1 MDRQVTDQLLPITM
15 VGSYPRPLWYRHQ
28 LAGRDL
34 WEAIKLEEHAQAYE
48 DAVAAV
54 IGDQELAGL
63 DVVSDGQMHF
73 DDYGGSIGSF
83 TWYWYERLA
92 GFDPAKLPSPIA
104 AGADA
109 VDADI
114 LNNWGGVLASGKV
127 GPGPIRLDAM
137 YRIAARHAR
146 RPVKVCVGAGPLNLN
161 IHVDYAHPRSAYRDP
176 RALSEDL
183 IPIFNAEMTALVAS
197 GARMLQL
204 DDLGAWMPLMT
215 GNDADAG
222 FVVDVVNRTL
232 AGVEA
237 KIAWHFCLGNAYG
250 NANVSVWGG
259 MLERI
264 LPPLYDTIVDQ
275 FVLDFAL
282 RDMRDVDILA
292 TLPPDK
298 EVAAGVVDVRSLQ
311 VESAEQIAERMRKV
325 LAIVPAER
333 VWFTTDCGLRALPR
347 FVAFEKLKSMH
358 AAVEIVRSEVREPV
372 AAA

>member
-1 MDRQVTDQLLPITM
+1 MSAPVTDRLLPITM

-34 WEAIKLEEHAQAYE
+34 LDAIKHEEHAQAYE
-48 DAVAAV
+48 DAVASV
-54 IGDQELAGL
+54 IRDQELAGL

-83 TWYWYERLA
+83 TWYWYERLQ

-104 AGADA
+104 AGASA

-114 LNNWGGVLASGKV
+114 LDNWGGVLAAGWV
-127 GPGPIRLDAM
+127 GPGPIRLATM

-146 RPVKVCVGAGPLNLN
+146 RPVKVCVGAGPLNLP
-161 IHVDYAHPRSAYRDP
+161 IHVDYAHPESAYTDA
-176 RALSEDL
+176 RALTEDL
-183 IPIFNAEMTALVAS
+183 IPIFNAEMKSLVAA

-204 DDLGAWMPLMT
+204 DDLGAWMPVMS
-215 GNDADAG
+215 GNDSDAAY
-222 FVVDVVNRTL
+222 VVDAVNRTL
-232 AGVEA
+232 DGVDA

-250 NANVSVWGG
+250 NSNVSVWGG

-264 LPPLYDTIVDQ
+264 LPPLYATVVDQ

-282 RDMRDVDILA
+282 RDMRDVGILA
-292 TLPPDK
+292 TLPAGK
-298 EVAAGVVDVRSLQ
+298 EVAAGVVDVRTLQ

-325 LAIVPAER
+325 LEVVPADR

-347 FVAFEKLKSMH
+347 FVAFEKLKSMR
-358 AAVEIVRSEVREPV
+358 AAVEIVRSEVSG
-372 AAA
+372 

>member
-1 MDRQVTDQLLPITM
+1 MNLAVTDQLLPITM

-28 LAGRDL
+28 LSGRDL
-34 WEAIKLEEHAQAYE
+34 LEAFKLEEHAQAFE
-48 DAVAAV
+48 DAVASV
-54 IGDQELAGL
+54 IRDQELAGL

-83 TWYWYERLA
+83 TWYWYERLR

-104 AGADA
+104 AGASA

-114 LNNWGGVLASGKV
+114 LDNWGGVLANGRA
-127 GPGPIRLDAM
+127 GPGPIRLDTM
-137 YRIAARHAR
+137 YRLAARHAR
-146 RPVKVCVGAGPLNLN
+146 RPVKVCVGAGPLNLP
-161 IHVDYAHPRSAYRDP
+161 IHVDYAHPGSAYSDS
-176 RALSEDL
+176 RALTEDL
-183 IPIFNAEMTALVAS
+183 VPIFNAEMRSLVAS

-204 DDLGAWMPLMT
+204 DDLGAWLPVMT
-215 GNDADAG
+215 GNDSDSD

-232 AGVEA
+232 EGVEA

-250 NANVSVWGG
+250 NSNVSVWGG

-264 LPPLYDTIVDQ
+264 LPPLYATVVDQ

-282 RDMRDVDILA
+282 RDMRDVGILS
-292 TLPPDK
+292 TLPADK
-298 EVAAGVVDVRSLQ
+298 EVAAGVVDVRTLQ

-325 LAIVPAER
+325 LEVVPAAQ

-347 FVAFEKLKSMH
+347 FVAFEKLKSLR
-358 AAVEIVRSEVREPV
+358 AGVEIVRAEVQR
-372 AAA
+372 A